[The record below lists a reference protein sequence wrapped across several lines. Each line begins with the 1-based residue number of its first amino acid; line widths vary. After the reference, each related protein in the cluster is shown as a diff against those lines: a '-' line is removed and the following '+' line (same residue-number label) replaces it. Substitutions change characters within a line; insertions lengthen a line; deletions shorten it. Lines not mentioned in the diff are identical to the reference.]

1 MLYGRGSIIWR
12 QIAADSLA
20 RMNPGAMQASAAM
33 VPRMFFA
40 LVDDEMLARR
50 IMTLM
55 GIGLLALEV
64 LERRFPVIP

>member
-1 MLYGRGSIIWR
+1 
-12 QIAADSLA
+12 
-20 RMNPGAMQASAAM
+20 MNPGAMQASAAM